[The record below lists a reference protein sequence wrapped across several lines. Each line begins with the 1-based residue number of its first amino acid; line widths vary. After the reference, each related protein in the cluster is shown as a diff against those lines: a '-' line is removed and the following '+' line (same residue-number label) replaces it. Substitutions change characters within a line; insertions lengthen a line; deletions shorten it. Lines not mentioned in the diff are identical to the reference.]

1 MLATN
6 LKGQDYVW
14 KVSHVL
20 IAPHLDPA
28 DLFRQAAEIFAGSL
42 EIERVVAATDDRAL
56 FVTRDVVLK
65 RRVALRVHRRP
76 GTTGRTWFE
85 RESELLAAV
94 DHPAIRPVYGAG
106 HRNGWAYRISKWI
119 EGESLLE
126 AVARAPR
133 PIPAVLQLARDLF
146 SVLEYAHAQR
156 LVLRRIV
163 PTNVMIDGADR
174 AIITDLRFANPCLDV
189 APREPDPAAVPFL
202 APEVR
207 SGEAGEPGSD
217 IYTAG
222 ALLYFAVTG
231 HPPAAEPRAI
241 VPPRTIRPACPQV
254 MERIILRALQEAP
267 GARYLTAQE
276 MGEDLLSDLGDFD
289 LQATVPPPLR
299 GASAEDSRTWEK
311 RLRRAL
317 GDDYE
322 LLRELG
328 VGGFGRVYLVR
339 DLALEREVALKVL
352 HPYLTSDPAVVERF
366 RREAQLAAQLSHPHI
381 VSILEIGGR
390 AGLLW
395 YTMAY
400 VPGVSVAHLI
410 RTKGPVPVAAAA
422 RLLRESLQA
431 LEHAHAHSVV
441 HRDLKPENMLIEEP
455 SGSVRITDFGLAIAV
470 RGTSQYGGA
479 SSHSGT
485 PEFAA
490 PEQLLGERVDHR
502 ADLYALGCVGFFV
515 LSGQSPFGG
524 GAPEVIIARQ
534 TLGQLPDLEAVRDD
548 VPRDLI
554 DVLTRAAARRPED
567 RFSTAKA
574 FREELEDSLRPWW
587 ARSIRRILRTP
598 L

>member
-1 MLATN
+1 MRTTN
-6 LKGQDYVW
+6 LIGRDYVW
-14 KVSHVL
+14 KVTHVL
-20 IAPHLDPA
+20 IAPHVDPA
-28 DLFRQAAEIFAGSL
+28 RLFQQAAEIFAGNL
-42 EIERVVAATDDRAL
+42 EIERVVAAIDDRAL

-65 RRVALRVHRRP
+65 RRVALRVHLKP
-76 GTTGRTWFE
+76 DTAGRAWFV

-94 DHPAIRPVYGAG
+94 DHPAIRPVYAAG
-106 HRNGWAYRISKWI
+106 HRDGWAYRISKWI

-126 AVARAPR
+126 AVARGPR
-133 PIPAVLQLARDLF
+133 PIPAVVQLARDIL

-156 LVLRRIV
+156 LVIRRIV
-163 PTNVMIDGADR
+163 PTNVMIDLADR
-174 AIITDLRFANPCLDV
+174 AIITDLRYANPCLDV
-189 APREPDPAAVPFL
+189 APRESDPAALPFL

-207 SGEAGEPGSD
+207 GGEAGEPGSD

-231 HPPAAEPRAI
+231 HPPAAEPGAI
-241 VPPRTIRPACPQV
+241 VPPRGIRPACPQV
-254 MERIILRALQEAP
+254 VERIIVRALQANP
-267 GARYLTAQE
+267 GARYLTAHE
-276 MGEDLLSDLGDFD
+276 MGDDLLSDLGDFD

-299 GASAEDSRTWEK
+299 GASVEDARAWEK

-317 GDDYE
+317 GDEYE

-366 RREAQLAAQLSHPHI
+366 RREAQLTAQLNHPHI
-381 VSILEIGGR
+381 VSIYEIGGR
-390 AGLLW
+390 AGFLW

-410 RTKGPVPVAAAA
+410 RTKGPVPVTGAA
-422 RLLRESLQA
+422 RILRESLLA
-431 LEHAHAHSVV
+431 LEHAHAHGVV
-441 HRDLKPENMLIEEP
+441 HRDLKPENILIEEP
-455 SGSVRITDFGLAIAV
+455 TGSVRITDFGLAIAF
-470 RGTSQYGGA
+470 RGPGQYGGA

-502 ADLYALGCVGFFV
+502 VDIYALACLGFFV

-524 GAPEVIIARQ
+524 GAPEAIIARQ
-534 TLGQLPDLEAVRDD
+534 TLGQLPDLDAVRDD
-548 VPRDLI
+548 VPDDFI
-554 DVLTRAAARRPED
+554 KVLGRAASRRPED
-567 RFSTAKA
+567 RFPTAKA
-574 FREELEDSLRPWW
+574 FREELDDALRPWW

-598 L
+598 R